1 MMEQAEKKTVTQN
14 AEKYIRD
21 SHHKN
26 ISIISGQNDGD
37 TLFSYS
43 VIFQDTP
50 DQAENHRYLRSGC
63 RIHRNA
69 AERYL
74 L

>member
-26 ISIISGQNDGD
+26 ISIISMQNDGD
-37 TLFSYS
+37 TVFSYS
-43 VIFQDTP
+43 AIFQGTLDR
-50 DQAENHRYLRSGC
+50 AESHRCLRSGYH
-63 RIHRNA
+63 IHRSV
-69 AERYL
+69 AEQYP
-74 L
+74 